1 MNGNTK
7 ASSNVFSRYWRLLC
21 TQYDDD
27 AVLLG
32 FQTTNKILKFES
44 FLGYS
49 ISAPVFLNFCWRW
62 ALVSYN
68 KNECTYPFDQCYP
81 LVKRCQSTLLLD
93 ISIPRLSSNNTC
105 QIKLRSLHFR
115 YIIKNDFAL
124 FWACES
130 KKNWLH
136 LIGLRK

>member
-7 ASSNVFSRYWRLLC
+7 SRSNVFSRYWRLLC

-32 FQTTNKILKFES
+32 FLTTNKILKFES

-115 YIIKNDFAL
+115 YIKKKWFCSFL
-124 FWACES
+124 SLRVE
-130 KKNWLH
+130 KNWLH
-136 LIGLRK
+136 PFGLRK